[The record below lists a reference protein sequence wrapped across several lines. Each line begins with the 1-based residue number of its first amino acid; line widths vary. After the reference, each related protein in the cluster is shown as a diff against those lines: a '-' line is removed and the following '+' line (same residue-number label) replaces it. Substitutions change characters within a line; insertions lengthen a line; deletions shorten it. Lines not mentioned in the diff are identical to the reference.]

1 MSIED
6 KINTSNLVSSSR
18 FSPKTREQFD
28 TLQKKIEQKYNE
40 YIMKEFQ
47 LKLDFQEATKNILN
61 ERDSLLLSLPQSQLK
76 ELMSMALENFTEI
89 HSMLPIVIIGNDE
102 CYDCEFIKFI
112 KAEYMEG
119 YKIKVTID
127 LFENNYIEETKLE
140 RTFGFVAKEDMAMQ
154 LKYKNGAEPCPLFTY
169 FEADDEA
176 LEMFDL
182 FYEFYVNLTFYA
194 FMNSEE

>member
-1 MSIED
+1 
-6 KINTSNLVSSSR
+6 
-18 FSPKTREQFD
+18 
-28 TLQKKIEQKYNE
+28 
-40 YIMKEFQ
+40 
-47 LKLDFQEATKNILN
+47 
-61 ERDSLLLSLPQSQLK
+61 
-76 ELMSMALENFTEI
+76 
-89 HSMLPIVIIGNDE
+89 
-102 CYDCEFIKFI
+102 
-112 KAEYMEG
+112 MEG